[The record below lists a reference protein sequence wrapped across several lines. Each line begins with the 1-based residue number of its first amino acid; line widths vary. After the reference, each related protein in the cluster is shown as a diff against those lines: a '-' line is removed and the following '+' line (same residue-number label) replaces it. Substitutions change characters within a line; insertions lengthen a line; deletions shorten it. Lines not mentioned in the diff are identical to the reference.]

1 MENAKIVFKI
11 YQIASSVQDLFNAPN
26 VILMLHKLAQTINVQ
41 YVIQLMDGLRTVQ
54 LNNVNAA
61 VKILLTLK
69 MDINANSARIYCRI
83 APSVHT

>member
-1 MENAKIVFKI
+1 
-11 YQIASSVQDLFNAPN
+11 
-26 VILMLHKLAQTINVQ
+26 MLHKLAQTINVQ
-41 YVIQLMDGLRTVQ
+41 YAIQLMDGLKTVQ

-61 VKILLTLK
+61 VKILLILK

>member
-1 MENAKIVFKI
+1 
-11 YQIASSVQDLFNAPN
+11 
-26 VILMLHKLAQTINVQ
+26 MLHKLAQTINVQ

-83 APSVHT
+83 APSVHTLAIQIQGITFLSLAAIKVYR

>member
-1 MENAKIVFKI
+1 
-11 YQIASSVQDLFNAPN
+11 
-26 VILMLHKLAQTINVQ
+26 MLHKLAQTINVQ
-41 YVIQLMDGLRTVQ
+41 YAIQLMDGLRTVQ